1 MATCPNINLPE
12 WKILV
17 DARGENMAY
26 ALWDKYDGN
35 VPKSEYDVSPNKV
48 SYSLKSVNILLSEK
62 AKQIF
67 SKAKNV
73 GWDLNKTLT

>member
-35 VPKSEYDVSPNKV
+35 VPKSETVAKKASPEVLSKV
-48 SYSLKSVNILLSEK
+48 I
-62 AKQIF
+62 
-67 SKAKNV
+67 
-73 GWDLNKTLT
+73 T